1 MRKAAAFAGL
11 ASLLVL
17 RAAAA
22 TFNVTPNVVS
32 NDYSGQITIQMS
44 GLSPGESVQVVQ
56 FLDFNGDGVVD
67 GADVAIR
74 GDLVTDGQVALLGG
88 VRNINV
94 LSDDDGATN
103 GAISGSIHFPMA
115 AELAGAVSCVF
126 LFSSPSNHFLATSVP
141 FTVVSAP
148 YAQMVQGV
156 VKSGGT
162 NVPYVVVGLV
172 QLSTTAGPPTPSI
185 IETAADGAGHYTLK
199 GPPGAYSVVASRPGY
214 VMDYVTAPFVTLAA
228 NATMTTDLN
237 LIAGTTTL
245 SGSLADNDNPSLPA
259 LPYAPMLVYSTAK
272 HQFTIATTDSNAN
285 FNVAVTPGVWKAG
298 VAWQTAVTK
307 GYLVPEPGSFTLPS
321 FDTTTGPVAGATVP
335 YRRATALI
343 YGTIEDN
350 HGNVIPGITL
360 SANADGGAFDATATS
375 GADGRYA
382 LAIDAGAGYLNVQDL
397 TSPPADKY
405 LWSGTYLSISDGQ
418 ALNLNVTGIV
428 ATAYF
433 RGQILDDSGAPV
445 GQFLIFANHNGGGT
459 SLTTT
464 DTNGFFNLPVFGG
477 TWQLYPDSGLA
488 RQRGLIFPP
497 YSFQITDGI
506 DLTNNIIARK
516 VTGRISGDV
525 HDQTNGAISGLYVTL
540 STRVDSTSY
549 SLNTYTDLSG
559 NYSFGVFNGTWSVS
573 LSPYDLLNRG
583 YNPANP
589 VSMTLPP
596 TNGTA
601 NIILIPI
608 GPAIGP
614 PRITITSL
622 PDAFVG
628 QAYSQQLFVT
638 NAQQYFSWSI
648 SSGALPDGLS
658 LDSYLG
664 NVSGTPANTGLFNF
678 IVQLTDNRGSNA
690 LSALSI
696 NVRSAPP
703 QAPTLD
709 MPALLPG
716 KVFNVRVTG
725 VAGQSYT
732 LQFATTGT
740 NWTDILTTNAPG
752 DVFYLAD
759 TQATNISRWY
769 RLRVNP

>member
-1 MRKAAAFAGL
+1 
-11 ASLLVL
+11 LLVL

-22 TFNVTPNVVS
+22 TFNVTPNLVS
-32 NDYSGQITIQMS
+32 NDYSGQITFQMS
-44 GLSPGESVQVVQ
+44 GLSPGETVQVVQ
-56 FLDFNGDGVVD
+56 FLDFNGDGVVN
-67 GADVAIR
+67 GADVAVR

-94 LSDDDGATN
+94 LSDEDGATN

-126 LFSSPSNHFLATSVP
+126 LFRSPSNHFPATTVP

-148 YAQMVQGV
+148 YAQMVQGD

-162 NVPYVVVGLV
+162 NVPYAVVGLV
-172 QLSTTAGPPTPSI
+172 QLSTTAGPPMPSI
-185 IETAADGAGHYTLK
+185 IETAADGAGHYMLK
-199 GPPGAYSVVASRPGY
+199 GPPGVYSVVASRPGY
-214 VMDYVTAPFVTLAA
+214 VMDYVTAPFVTLAV

-245 SGSLADNDNPSLPA
+245 SGALADNDNPSLPA

-343 YGTIEDN
+343 YGTVEDN

-360 SANADGGAFDATATS
+360 SANADGGAFDVTGTS

-397 TSPPADKY
+397 ASPPANKY
-405 LWSGTYLSISDGQ
+405 LWSGTYLSIADGQ
-418 ALNLNVTGIV
+418 ALNLNVTGMV
-428 ATAYF
+428 ATAQF
-433 RGQILDDSGAPV
+433 RGQLLDDSGAAV
-445 GQFLIFANHNGGGT
+445 DSFSMYANSTRAGGT
-459 SLTTT
+459 SFSTT
-464 DTNGFFNLPVFGG
+464 DPNGYFDFPVFGG
-477 TWQLYPDSGLA
+477 GWQLYADYGEAEQL
-488 RQRGLIFPP
+488 GLILPP

-506 DLTNNIIARK
+506 DLTNNIIVRK
-516 VTGRISGDV
+516 VTGRISGYV
-525 HDQTNGAISGLYVTL
+525 HDQTNGAISSLYVTL
-540 STRVDSTSY
+540 STRVGSTSY
-549 SLNTYTDLSG
+549 NLNTYTDLSG
-559 NYSFGVFNGTWSVS
+559 DYSLGVFNGIWSVS

-589 VSMTLPP
+589 VNVTLPP

-614 PRITITSL
+614 PRITTTSL

-638 NAQQYFSWSI
+638 NAQQYFDWSI
-648 SSGALPDGLS
+648 SSGALPNGLS
-658 LDSYLG
+658 LDSFLG
-664 NVSGTPANTGLFNF
+664 SVSGTPANTGLFNF
-678 IVQLTDNRGSNA
+678 TVQLTDNRGSNA

-732 LQFATTGT
+732 LQFATIGT

-752 DVFYLAD
+752 NVFYLTD
-759 TQATNISRWY
+759 TQATNISRLY